1 MADDTTR
8 ASSGGGVRGLLTW
21 VLILG
26 LLGLVAWLAS
36 DRNARTWYL
45 VPDDGRLV
53 VMKGMFLPAGR
64 QPFKTADPALA
75 QAYAPLVLPP
85 GKPLPDEQGYP
96 ERSQLDQALYDLVA
110 GWAREDIGSG
120 EAARLERG
128 LAYLGRAEQLSGISG
143 AQRNDLSALRAES
156 GYFEAQRLLSTAAE
170 ALQGAAQKL
179 RLAAGSRSSHAM
191 DAQLLLRDV
200 DPAVNATVD
209 ALRAAGRHGP
219 VPRPGAGAA
228 EDAKT
233 PPVEAGS
240 PSDSAR

>member
-8 ASSGGGVRGLLTW
+8 ASGGGLRGLLTW
-21 VLILG
+21 VIILG

-36 DRNARTWYL
+36 DRNSRTWYL

-85 GKPLPDEQGYP
+85 GKPLPAEQGFA
-96 ERSQLDQALYDLVA
+96 ERSLLDQAVYDLVA
-110 GWAREDIGSG
+110 GWAREDIASG
-120 EAARLERG
+120 DAARLERG
-128 LAYLGRAEQLSGISG
+128 LAYLGRAEQLSGISA
-143 AQRNDLSALRAES
+143 AQRSDLAALRAES
-156 GYFEAQRLLSTAAE
+156 GYFEAQRLLSTAAD

-191 DAQLLLRDV
+191 DAQVLLRDV
-200 DPAVNATVD
+200 EPAVNATVD

-219 VPRPGAGAA
+219 VPRGQGDAA
-228 EDAKT
+228 T
-233 PPVEAGS
+233 PKPAPQVEAAT
-240 PSDSAR
+240 PADAAR